1 MHSVPDPV
9 LLSLGSIN
17 ADFQMRLE
25 RPVESSETLAAHDF
39 TGLSGGKAANRAYLA
54 RRLGHPARLLGRVG
68 DDDLREQALGALRD
82 AGVDL
87 AGVSVAAGQPTAFS
101 VIAVPPTGKKAI
113 LLAGNANDA
122 WDDDAAQAAAD
133 RIAAAPDG
141 SVLAVDYEV
150 PASVVRREAAA
161 RAKGLC
167 LVLDPSWPELAEC
180 DVMAGAFAIA
190 PNAGEAEALVGVKV
204 SDPASAAE
212 AARRLAALGP
222 RLAFVK
228 LEVGGCV
235 LAEQGGAIIHIPP
248 TDVPVVDTTGAG
260 DAFTGALAVAV
271 LEGMA
276 PRDAVLFAVAASHLA
291 VTAWG
296 SQPAYPDRVRIEALV
311 PDLARGMRD
320 LPA

>member
-1 MHSVPDPV
+1 MHSVPDLV
-9 LLSLGSIN
+9 LLSLGSVN

-25 RPVESSETLAAHDF
+25 RPVGSSETLAAHDF
-39 TGLSGGKAANRAYLA
+39 TRLSGGKAANRATLA

-87 AGVSVAAGQPTAFS
+87 AGVSVAEGRLTAFS
-101 VIAVPPTGKKAI
+101 VIAVPPTGKEAI
-113 LLAGNANDA
+113 LLARNANDT

-133 RIAAAPDG
+133 WISAAPNG

-150 PASVVRREAAA
+150 PASVVRRAAEAA
-161 RAKGLC
+161 RAKGLR
-167 LVLDPSWPELAEC
+167 LVLDPSWPERAER

-190 PNAGEAEALVGVKV
+190 PNAGEAEALVGVTV

-228 LEVGGCV
+228 LEDGGCV

-276 PRDAVLFAVAASHLA
+276 PRDAALFAVAASHLA

-296 SQPAYPDRVRIEALV
+296 S
-311 PDLARGMRD
+311 
-320 LPA
+320 